1 MKKTNL
7 TAMILFLMLS
17 QSAWSEECENTESPN
32 QIDTRVYDKE
42 TVKQALMVLLQS
54 RALTVQ
60 PAKGLKINRDLI
72 EELRREGVIQTI
84 PMKEGVICVD
94 PVAAKTQTK

>member
-1 MKKTNL
+1 MKKTNM
-7 TAMILFLMLS
+7 TAMILFLILS
-17 QSAWSEECENTESPN
+17 QAAWSDECENTESLN

-60 PAKGLKINRDLI
+60 PVKGLKINRDLV
-72 EELRREGVIQTI
+72 EELRREGVIQTV

-94 PVAAKTQTK
+94 PVAKTPGK

>member
-1 MKKTNL
+1 MKKTNM
-7 TAMILFLMLS
+7 TALLLLLMLS
-17 QSAWSEECENTESPN
+17 NPAQAEECENTENPN

-72 EELRREGVIQTI
+72 EELRREGVIQTV
-84 PMKEGVICVD
+84 PMREGSICVD
-94 PVAAKTQTK
+94 PIAKMPVK

>member
-1 MKKTNL
+1 MKKTNM
-7 TAMILFLMLS
+7 TAMILFLILS
-17 QSAWSEECENTESPN
+17 QSAWSEECENVESQN

-72 EELRREGVIQTI
+72 EELRREGVIEPV
-84 PMKEGVICVD
+84 PMRAGSICVD
-94 PVAAKTQTK
+94 PIK